1 MYLFLSR
8 IFIFKPESFAT

>member
-8 IFIFKPESFAT
+8 IFIFKPESFAK